1 MSKQIPVYNESIYS
15 TKSLASGMVMYDTLR
30 ALGDVVYLKKDK
42 VYAVTT
48 YSGLRQVMENPT
60 IFTSSMGVALNK
72 PANEIPEAKAS
83 FLMND
88 GEVAQKR
95 KAFYMNP
102 INRKTIGDITDSIAG
117 ASEELV
123 QDLIQR
129 KEFDVVKDFAAYI
142 PLTVV
147 SKLIGFPEKGRGKLL
162 DWAFATF
169 NTMGPNNW
177 RSIKSLPSLIFGL
190 ARFARTLKEDT
201 VEPGSWSH
209 ATFMAIKEGK
219 LEEDEGRAILMGYAI
234 PSLDTTIQAATSMFR
249 ALAKSPEKFATIK
262 ANPELIPGVINEVV
276 RMYAPVR
283 GFSRYITEDTELNGY
298 KLEKNNRIVLLLQ
311 SANRDESKYPNP
323 NEFDIYRNPK
333 DNLGFGHGTHRCAGE
348 HLAKLELEE
357 LLKALCKHV
366 NKLEVNKEEYFLNN
380 TLIGFKSMSGK
391 FSV

>member
-1 MSKQIPVYNESIYS
+1 
-15 TKSLASGMVMYDTLR
+15 
-30 ALGDVVYLKKDK
+30 
-42 VYAVTT
+42 
-48 YSGLRQVMENPT
+48 
-60 IFTSSMGVALNK
+60 
-72 PANEIPEAKAS
+72 
-83 FLMND
+83 
-88 GEVAQKR
+88 
-95 KAFYMNP
+95 
-102 INRKTIGDITDSIAG
+102 
-117 ASEELV
+117 
-123 QDLIQR
+123 
-129 KEFDVVKDFAAYI
+129 
-142 PLTVV
+142 
-147 SKLIGFPEKGRGKLL
+147 
-162 DWAFATF
+162 
-169 NTMGPNNW
+169 
-177 RSIKSLPSLIFGL
+177 
-190 ARFARTLKEDT
+190 
-201 VEPGSWSH
+201 
-209 ATFMAIKEGK
+209 
-219 LEEDEGRAILMGYAI
+219 MGYAI

-391 FSV
+391 LSV